1 MKKFFISM
9 ILIATGL
16 SCFAQSPQRF
26 VNLTPAYPLA
36 IGEVITDSTIYSN
49 NGIYVHDIIQDS
61 LPVYEIGQI
70 FDQTVDF
77 TVDGHGFYVKADSL
91 HSNNIT
97 YNIAVDSMP
106 AGPIEFNN
114 STGRFKYY
122 PAAEDYRTFFVT
134 FSATNGRDSV
144 SEIVKFILRPQVV
157 PESFAFQSRG
167 VLPDGMDYTI
177 IAESS
182 VSMDL
187 NNENRT
193 AYSYSIS
200 GKDIVFD
207 NNVQNKVWGL
217 SGREDIYEMNIF
229 AEKLIIRSA
238 LMFPQTNITIYA
250 KEIVFEDNEGEIAS
264 INTNPSPLAVLT
276 NDIGQNG
283 SNAGNIT
290 MYIKKF
296 SGNMA
301 KRFILNGGQGQ
312 CTNRNGTPGNGGNGG
327 ILTCNLD
334 IEPYC
339 DFARGSCGVKYNAD
353 NSNASLLGGI
363 IGSGQIGSAGH
374 FELEYAPYAYL
385 HPYYVQAAIR
395 YINDAFINNYTDYVS
410 STCEEYQTDITE
422 YLDYYD
428 CDTCYSEYDL
438 QLSNNLS
445 EIEDVLFKI
454 NMGLDYFG
462 YPVGWVPLLSFEVM
476 LENFDNEIDRAMPT
490 LYMNYWLTH
499 IDMSLQHLIAAS
511 EFAASTTENEIQELQ
526 DALNRLV
533 SEIPIL
539 QDEAADVQ
547 RKINEVQQKIDILRD
562 QLMAKAR
569 HKVKKKNRIKK
580 AVQICKGVA
589 NVLPVLGPWGAAASA
604 GINAVLSSGI
614 LDGLTNLGIDCSSP
628 LDNMAISAD
637 SHIMEDIQGHLSSA
651 MDAIGNLD
659 FEQVGDA
666 YKNLKTTAQPLVNN
680 LMELNNVVSHGSA
693 PKDQVEAVF
702 NALCA
707 ESAEWKALQSD
718 MDSLNICKINLYNH
732 IKENTT
738 NIKCALTDIS
748 GDILA
753 LDAFRRDAFVGNC
766 KRDLNAMQYIE
777 KMEQR
782 AKNRLIKYHYYL
794 RKAYEYRMLKPYEGE
809 YNLVSMFERFE
820 TLATTMNYDS
830 IVDMSNYAAMSA
842 VFKDVISGIA
852 EEVID
857 EYSNNYPEQ
866 SAPITIAIS
875 REQLDAINSSD
886 NIILNFYEMGIF
898 SPDEENVRIVDLG
911 IQHIETHVEGN
922 IGYTGYMDFNMTHQ
936 GISRFRKDGQIYWF
950 DHMSRTTTSPHTWG
964 IRYDA
969 ISNESTNIQP
979 SFASQSLLY
988 SIIDNS
994 NNIMLFSRPSA
1005 WGDIILS
1012 KKTHTAGGAN
1022 IVIDSLVLRLQYDF
1036 TRRPSNIRNID
1047 ITANENLLPFIACS
1061 EADIN
1066 GRSNGYGDLNRSYI
1080 VSGQPVT
1087 FTAIEQYGS
1096 YYFVNWT
1103 DRAGNVVSITN
1114 ELNAN
1119 RTTDQFY
1126 RANYERRVPI
1136 LSVPD
1141 TIRVGFSEGT
1151 YAVNV
1156 RNIGTDEIEMD
1167 WYVSDSLSTWIHLNG
1182 INEGIDDGT
1191 FTFSYEADEDEVYR
1205 IDSLEIFAP
1214 ETDIMSK
1221 YIYVVQGDSD
1231 LGVEPISNNNNIIN
1245 IYPNPTNGYVT
1256 IEGNDIEYVQI
1267 FSIEGKEIGFYNL
1280 GGSNYSN
1287 IDFSSFQN
1295 GIYLLIVKT
1304 QNGITRNKI
1313 IKTN

>member
-9 ILIATGL
+9 ILIAVGI
-16 SCFAQSPQRF
+16 SYYAQSPQRF

-36 IGEVITDSTIYSN
+36 IGEVATEGTIYSS

-77 TVDGHGFYVKADSL
+77 TVDGHGFYVKSDSL
-91 HSNNIT
+91 HSSNIT

-106 AGPIEFNN
+106 AGPIDFNN

-217 SGREDIYEMNIF
+217 SSREDIYEMNIF

-238 LMFPQTNITIYA
+238 LKFPQTNITIYA
-250 KEIVFEDNEGEIAS
+250 KEIVFEDNGGEIAS
-264 INTNPSPLAVLT
+264 INTSPSSLAVLT
-276 NDIGQNG
+276 NDIGKNG

-290 MYIKKF
+290 MYIKKL

-353 NSNASLLGGI
+353 NGNASLLGEI

-374 FELEYAPYAYL
+374 LELEYAPYAYL
-385 HPYYVQAAIR
+385 HPYYVQATIR

-410 STCEEYQTDITE
+410 STCEEYSKDITE
-422 YLDYYD
+422 YLNYYD

-707 ESAEWKALQSD
+707 ESAEWKALESD

-842 VFKDVISGIA
+842 VFKDVISRIA

-1231 LGVEPISNNNNIIN
+1231 LGVEPISNNNIIN

-1256 IEGNDIEYVQI
+1256 IEGSDIEYVHI

-1304 QNGITRNKI
+1304 QKGITRNKI